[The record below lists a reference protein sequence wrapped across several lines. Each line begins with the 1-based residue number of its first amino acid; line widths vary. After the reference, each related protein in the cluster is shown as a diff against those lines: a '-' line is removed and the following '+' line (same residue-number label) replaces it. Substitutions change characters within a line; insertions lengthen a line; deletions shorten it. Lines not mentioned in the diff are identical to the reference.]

1 MEELEEAVV
10 GENWKEKDEKIED
23 MDIGPPTEVHLH
35 SALYSEEH
43 RTLPFPGVS
52 ANWYE
57 RQNELAVKNIARE
70 RHQQDSIVHLDE
82 DTTFYVLTRVLLLE
96 HYKAMLKP

>member
-1 MEELEEAVV
+1 
-10 GENWKEKDEKIED
+10 

-35 SALYSEEH
+35 STLYSEEH

-82 DTTFYVLTRVLLLE
+82 DNFLCVNKSATTGTLQSSLNCKERVT
-96 HYKAMLKP
+96 YK